1 MPFTAHYMK
10 FLSMFLLVLLA
21 GANAHSEAAVKS
33 ASKKKTFSSEQLAM
47 HLSDALTR
55 EFPNEQGAF
64 RVSLL
69 RLQAPTNIPEGPIEV
84 SLKGLATTTLRSRV
98 MLKYE
103 LKVNGQLIKS
113 ESVPTEI
120 QVMKEVLVSTRRL
133 NRGEAL
139 SYDDL
144 SLEIKDVMGLHQ
156 PPMDPASDISS
167 YEINYTLMQGKIL
180 TKRNIRKKPVVDRGD
195 IVNGWLKRGLL
206 QINLKVEV
214 MEEAAPGQL
223 VRVKNIRTKKYMRG
237 VVQDENSI
245 IIP

>member
-1 MPFTAHYMK
+1 MLPNVRYMK
-10 FLSMFLLVLLA
+10 VLGVFLFVLLT
-21 GANAHSEAAVKS
+21 GAHAHSEATAQNPTGT
-33 ASKKKTFSSEQLAM
+33 KTFSSEQLAVS
-47 HLSDALTR
+47 LSDALTN
-55 EFPNEQGAF
+55 EFPSEQGTF
-64 RVSLL
+64 RVTLL
-69 RLQAPTNIPEGPIEV
+69 RPQPPITIPEGPIEFA
-84 SLKGLATTTLRSRV
+84 LKGLPTTTLRSRV

-103 LKVNGQLIKS
+103 LKVNGQLIKA

-120 QVMKEVLVSTRRL
+120 QLMKEVLVSTRRL
-133 NRGEAL
+133 NRGESL
-139 SYDDL
+139 SYDDF
-144 SLEIKDVMGLHQ
+144 SLEIKDIMGLHQ
-156 PPMDPASDISS
+156 PPMDPASDVST

-206 QINLKVEV
+206 QINLKLEV

-223 VRVKNIRTKKYMRG
+223 VRVKNIRTKKYLRG

>member
-1 MPFTAHYMK
+1 MTIAALNMK
-10 FLSMFLLVLLA
+10 FLRILLLILFA
-21 GANAHSEAAVKS
+21 GANAHSEVVVTG
-33 ASKKKTFSSEQLAM
+33 ASEKKTFSSEQLAM

-55 EFPNEQGAF
+55 EFPNEQGTF
-64 RVSLL
+64 RVTLL
-69 RLQAPTNIPEGPIEV
+69 RPQAPTSIPEGPIEV
-84 SLKGLATTTLRSRV
+84 SLKGLPTTTLRSRV

-103 LKVNGQLIKS
+103 LKINGQLIKA

-120 QVMKEVLVSTRRL
+120 QLMKEVLVSTRRL

-139 SYDDL
+139 SYADF

-156 PPMDPASDISS
+156 PPLDPASDLSI
-167 YEINYTLMQGKIL
+167 YEINYTLMHGKIL
-180 TKRNIRKKPVVDRGD
+180 TNRSIRKKPVVDRGD
-195 IVNGWLKRGLL
+195 IVDGWIKRGLL

-245 IIP
+245 VIP